1 MSSLLRLSAGIDWI
15 NDKFGKL
22 TGWLV
27 LAAVLVSAMNAIARY
42 GFSAGSNAWLEL
54 QWYLFGAVFLLA
66 AGYTLKNNEH
76 IRIYIVSN
84 LLSQRT
90 RNIIDLIGHVLFL
103 APLCILLIWLGVP
116 FFLRSFWSG
125 EISGSAGGL
134 VIWPAKMLLPAG
146 FILLMLQGV
155 SEFIKRVAV
164 MQGLIPEPYARGG
177 AHSAPAEAAPAD
189 EAQRDG
195 RPS

>member
-76 IRIYIVSN
+76 IRIDIVSN

-164 MQGLIPEPYARGG
+164 MQGLIPEPHLRGG
-177 AHSAPAEAAPAD
+177 SHGAPAEIAATD
-189 EAQRDG
+189 ETRHGG